1 MWTEVAGMALAVGGA
16 LAVLAAGRMAAT
28 ARGVE
33 ARKQTV
39 AEMDMEQFR
48 VAVRSVLV
56 EQAAR
61 ERMAQ
66 SPAVCERKWG

>member
-16 LAVLAAGRMAAT
+16 RAGGAGRMAAT